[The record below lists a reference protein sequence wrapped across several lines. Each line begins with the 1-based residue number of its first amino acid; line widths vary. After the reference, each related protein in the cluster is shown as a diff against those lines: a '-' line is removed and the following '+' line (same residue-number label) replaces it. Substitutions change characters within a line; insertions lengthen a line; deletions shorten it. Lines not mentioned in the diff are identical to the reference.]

1 MRIFPE
7 VEDIALGDRQHH
19 LPIAMTTVLPL
30 MLQVKLVQHTYSC
43 LYGTFLGN
51 SPCEREMHNIY
62 KRTCSV
68 WSLLRAGNKNFHNL
82 LYMPGSE
89 QVSIAPGLAFWAVHL
104 PGTKNC
110 IRRGWR
116 GFLLC
121 SSLTTVVVAGAASCV
136 PRASTVRLD
145 SSVSPSFLPAPFGT
159 G

>member
-1 MRIFPE
+1 M
-7 VEDIALGDRQHH
+7 ALTIVP
-19 LPIAMTTVLPL
+19 LL

-89 QVSIAPGLAFWAVHL
+89 QVSGAPDPVFQAFHL
-104 PGTKNC
+104 LGTAWGERLESFPFVFISDGK
-110 IRRGWR
+110 
-116 GFLLC
+116 
-121 SSLTTVVVAGAASCV
+121 VVVAGAASSV
-136 PRASTVRLD
+136 PCASAACLG
-145 SSVSPSFLPAPFGT
+145 SSVSPSFLATSSGT